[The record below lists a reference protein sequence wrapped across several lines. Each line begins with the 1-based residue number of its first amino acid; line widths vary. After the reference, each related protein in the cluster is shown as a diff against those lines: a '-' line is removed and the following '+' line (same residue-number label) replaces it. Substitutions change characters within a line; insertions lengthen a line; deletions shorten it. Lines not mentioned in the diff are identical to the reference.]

1 MKQGFSTPKTAS
13 IGRVLALLMAASP
26 LFGLGA
32 WAAPAG
38 TTSAA
43 PTPTP
48 KPTTAPA
55 KSDKPDKPAA
65 KSDNTGLLPTKSKD
79 PIYITADRLDI
90 FDKEGRAVYSGP
102 SGVTATQG
110 NSKLV
115 GTELTAFYDR
125 QKDSSD
131 KPAGDQTQ
139 GQGMGA
145 SSVKRI
151 VVKGPVSVVQNDQ
164 VATGDA
170 GDFDRVNNI
179 VTLTGHVS
187 LTQGQNVTTGDKLVY
202 DLNTGIANVY
212 SAPGVP
218 VKSLFIQENQANN
231 GDQNAQKKAAGKPAP
246 AKPTPAK

>member
-1 MKQGFSTPKTAS
+1 MNQGFWTPKAAS
-13 IGRVLALLMAASP
+13 IGLVLGLAVAASP
-26 LFGLGA
+26 LLILGA

-38 TTSAA
+38 TTSATPAPKPA
-43 PTPTP
+43 PT
-48 KPTTAPA
+48 
-55 KSDKPDKPAA
+55 KSDKPAA
-65 KSDNTGLLPTKSKD
+65 KPENTGLLPTKSKD

-125 QKDSSD
+125 QKDSTD
-131 KPAGDQTQ
+131 KPAGDQAQ

-231 GDQNAQKKAAGKPAP
+231 GDQNAPKKAAGKPAP
-246 AKPTPAK
+246 AKPAPTK

>member
-1 MKQGFSTPKTAS
+1 MKLGSHWRGASVGLTIGLMVAVAALSTP
-13 IGRVLALLMAASP
+13 R
-26 LFGLGA
+26 A

-38 TTSAA
+38 ASSAA
-43 PTPTP
+43 STPAP

-55 KSDKPDKPAA
+55 KTDKSAA
-65 KSDNTGLLPTKSKD
+65 KPDNTGLFPTKSKD

-115 GTELTAFYDR
+115 GSELTAYYER
-125 QKDSSD
+125 QKDNAD
-131 KPAGDQTQ
+131 KTAGEQSQ
-139 GQGMGA
+139 SQGMGA
-145 SSVKRI
+145 SAVKRI

-202 DLNTGIANVY
+202 DLNSGVANVY
-212 SAPGVP
+212 SAPGTP
-218 VKSLFIQENQANN
+218 VKSLFIQQSNEPDKDAQ
-231 GDQNAQKKAAGKPAP
+231 QKKAGGKPAP
-246 AKPTPAK
+246 AKSAPAKPATQ